1 MGVTEV
7 QARVFGAN
15 ETREYKF
22 MVDTGSTYLGLPQDE
37 IEFLGLPQ
45 GLGIVRLMT
54 ATGVAEV
61 SPYFANGELYGQTFS
76 ALLVPMESPVIGY
89 ELLQNLRYKVNPVTH
104 EIERVPDTERH
115 PPYL

>member
-7 QARVFGAN
+7 QARVLGLH
-15 ETREYKF
+15 ETREYTF
-22 MVDTGSTYLGLPQDE
+22 MVDTGSTYLGLPQEE
-37 IEFLGLPQ
+37 IECLGLPQ

-54 ATGVAEV
+54 ATGVAEL

-104 EIERVPDTERH
+104 EIEKVPDDVRH
-115 PPYL
+115 PPFL

>member
-15 ETREYKF
+15 ETREYTF
-22 MVDTGSTYLGLPQDE
+22 MVDTGSTYLGLPQEE
-37 IEFLGLPQ
+37 IEYLGLPQ

-61 SPYFANGELYGQTFS
+61 SPYFADGELYGQPFS
-76 ALLVPMESPVIGY
+76 ALLVPMASPVMGY

-104 EIERVPDTERH
+104 EIERVPDDVRH

>member
-1 MGVTEV
+1 
-7 QARVFGAN
+7 
-15 ETREYKF
+15 
-22 MVDTGSTYLGLPQDE
+22 MVDTGSTYLGLPQEE
-37 IEFLGLPQ
+37 IECLGLPQ

-54 ATGVAEV
+54 ATGVAEL

-104 EIERVPDTERH
+104 EIEKVPDDVRH
-115 PPYL
+115 PPFL

>member
-15 ETREYKF
+15 ETREYTL
-22 MVDTGSTYLGLPQDE
+22 MVDTGSTYLGLPQEE

-54 ATGVAEV
+54 ATGIAEV
-61 SPYFANGELYGQTFS
+61 SPYFANGELNGQTFS
-76 ALLVPMESPVIGY
+76 ALLVPMEAPVVGY

-104 EIERVPDTERH
+104 EIEKVPDDVRH
-115 PPYL
+115 PPFR

>member
-1 MGVTEV
+1 MSVTEV

-15 ETREYKF
+15 EAREYKF
-22 MVDTGSTYLGLPQDE
+22 LVDTGSTYLGLHQGE

-61 SPYFANGELYGQTFS
+61 SPYFANGELYGQMFS

-104 EIERVPDTERH
+104 EIERVPDDERH

>member
-7 QARVFGAN
+7 QARVFGAR
-15 ETREYKF
+15 ETREYTF
-22 MVDTGSTYLGLPQDE
+22 MVDTGSTYIGLPQEE

-104 EIERVPDTERH
+104 EIEKVPDGVRH
-115 PPYL
+115 PPFL